1 MRVGR
6 VVTGVTRT
14 VDGLLGLAL
23 VVALWEGYKQFGP
36 ESGWGIGEARI
47 LPRATDLAMPHVWE
61 MVTRLLEPE
70 TSASTSSPLWLVIL
84 QAALV
89 SLGIA
94 CVGLVVGTVVGLG
107 LALVMDRFR
116 LAEHG
121 LLPWIVLSQ
130 TVPLIAFAPMV
141 KSWGSNIAI
150 GAWEWPAWMSV
161 AVIASYLAFFPVAVG
176 ALRGLQAPTV
186 QQRELFV
193 TYDAGYW
200 ATLRKVKLPA
210 AVPYL
215 LSALRLA
222 AAAAVVGTVVAEGS
236 IAYLDGIGRKLIGY
250 GGQASGDP
258 AKAWAPIFGA
268 AVLGLLA
275 AGVVWLIGVA
285 LRRYRRGEAT

>member
-1 MRVGR
+1 MGR
-6 VVTGVTRT
+6 IVTGVARM
-14 VDGLLGLAL
+14 VAGVLGLAL

-61 MVTRLLEPE
+61 MATRLLEPE
-70 TSASTSSPLWLVIL
+70 TSASTSSPLWLVVL

-94 CVGLVVGTVVGLG
+94 CVGLLVGTVVGLG

-116 LAEHG
+116 PAEHG

-176 ALRGLQAPTV
+176 ALRGLQSPTV

-193 TYDAGYW
+193 TYDAGHW

-236 IAYLDGIGRKLIGY
+236 IAYMDGIGRKLIGY

>member
-1 MRVGR
+1 VGR
-6 VVTGVTRT
+6 ILTGATRM
-14 VDGLLGLAL
+14 VAGLTGLAA

-36 ESGWGIGEARI
+36 EAGWSIGEARI

-61 MVTRLLEPE
+61 MVSRLLEPE
-70 TSASTSSPLWLVIL
+70 TSASTSSPLWLVVL

-94 CVGLVVGTVVGLG
+94 CVGLLVGTVVGLA
-107 LALVMDRFR
+107 LALVMDRFQF
-116 LAEHG
+116 AEHG

-141 KSWGSNIAI
+141 KSWGSNIAL

-176 ALRGLQAPTV
+176 ALRGLQSPTV
-186 QQRELFV
+186 QQRELFR

-236 IAYLDGIGRKLIGY
+236 IAYMDGIGRKLIGY

>member
-1 MRVGR
+1 MDRRVL
-6 VVTGVTRT
+6 TGVVRT
-14 VDGLLGLAL
+14 VTGLLGLAL

-36 ESGWGIGEARI
+36 EAGWGIGEARI
-47 LPRATDLAMPHVWE
+47 LPRATDLAMPHTWE
-61 MVTRLLEPE
+61 MVARLLEPE
-70 TSASTSSPLWLVIL
+70 TSASTSSPLWLVVL

-94 CVGLVVGTVVGLG
+94 GVGLLVGTVIGLA

-141 KSWGSNIAI
+141 KSWGSNITL
-150 GAWEWPAWMSV
+150 GGWEWPAWMSV

-176 ALRGLQAPTV
+176 ALRGLQSPTV
-186 QQRELFV
+186 QQRELFR
-193 TYDAGYW
+193 TYDADYW
-200 ATLRKVKLPA
+200 PTLRKVKLPA

-275 AGVVWLIGVA
+275 AGVVWLVGVA

>member
-1 MRVGR
+1 MDRVL
-6 VVTGVTRT
+6 TGVTRT
-14 VDGLLGLAL
+14 AAGLLGLAL
-23 VVALWEGYKQFGP
+23 VVALWEGYKQLGP
-36 ESGWGIGEARI
+36 ESGWSIGEARI

-61 MVTRLLEPE
+61 MVSRLLEPE
-70 TSASTSSPLWLVIL
+70 TSASTSSPLWLVVL

-94 CVGLVVGTVVGLG
+94 CVGLLVGTVVGLA

-141 KSWGSNIAI
+141 KSWGSNIAV
-150 GAWEWPAWMSV
+150 GGWEWPAWMSV
-161 AVIASYLAFFPVAVG
+161 AVIASYLAFFPIAVG
-176 ALRGLQAPTV
+176 ALRGLQSPTV
-186 QQRELFV
+186 QQLELFT

-200 ATLRKVKLPA
+200 PTLRKVKLPA

-236 IAYLDGIGRKLIGY
+236 IAYMDGIGRKLIGY

-275 AGVVWLIGVA
+275 AGVVWLIGVG
-285 LRRYRRGEAT
+285 LRRYRRGEAA